1 MTDQARRPSAN
12 RAGAQQDGESS
23 QPDPRWRRARLK
35 RRAASPNNAGLEV
48 TVTLLIVLALLIA
61 LDLGAWWWSHDS
73 RDGRD
78 WRS

>member
-1 MTDQARRPSAN
+1 
-12 RAGAQQDGESS
+12 
-23 QPDPRWRRARLK
+23 
-35 RRAASPNNAGLEV
+35 LEV
-48 TVTLLIVLALLIA
+48 AVTLLIVLALLIA